1 MQIPP
6 STVQSVEKE
15 VRIRELLDRL
25 AASRFSGYCVITHKE
40 CICSLIFSEGKPLLA
55 EYPAEKGGSAWRQI
69 QAIREKKAD
78 AVTYSLTP
86 AQIGLTLK
94 FNESCRIADAPAER
108 PPDPRSP
115 TTVIKPV
122 TAKGSRD
129 RNVKIKAVITSRDAA
144 GHSPVPHEV
153 KEEKS
158 STPKGRPPRKIPHAE
173 GGLDQISLESLKGL
187 KESFRVD
194 AASLLKELDLEH
206 LIAEENSPEDVQ
218 KSGQRLKKTSADRDM
233 AIDKYVNR

>member
-15 VRIRELLDRL
+15 VWIQELLLRL
-25 AASRFSGYCVITHKE
+25 TASKFSGYCVITHKE

-55 EYPAEKGGSAWRQI
+55 EYPALKGGGAWRQI
-69 QAIREKKAD
+69 QAMRGKRAD
-78 AVTYSLTP
+78 AVTYGLTP
-86 AQIGLTLK
+86 TQISLTLK
-94 FNESCRIADAPAER
+94 FNEPCRIADAPGER
-108 PPDPRSP
+108 IPGPRSP
-115 TTVIKPV
+115 TTVITPV

-129 RNVKIKAVITSRDAA
+129 RKVKIKAVIISGDAA
-144 GHSPVPHEV
+144 GRPPVPSEV
-153 KEEKS
+153 KEEEH
-158 STPKGRPPRKIPHAE
+158 STPKERPPRKAPHAE
-173 GGLDQISLESLKGL
+173 GGLDHLSLESLKGL

-206 LIAEENSPEDVQ
+206 LITEANSAEDVQ
-218 KSGQRLKKTSADRDM
+218 KSGQGLKKTSADRDM